1 MQGDETLFVR
11 PGVEQ
16 PEEIK
21 STGVRRRRRLGLS
34 EYVEGI
40 LRGDRIVL
48 ARAITLIESS
58 RGEDAELAQQIIDAC
73 LPRAGDSIR
82 VGITGVPGAGKSTFI
97 EALGNYLI
105 GKGNRVA
112 VLAVDPSSERSG
124 GSILGDKTR
133 MERLA
138 NSEMAFIRPSP
149 AGGSLGGVAR
159 RTRETMIL
167 CEAAGFRTVLIE
179 TVGVGQS
186 ETLVHGMVDFF
197 LLLMIAGA
205 GDELQGIKRGIVEMA
220 DLLAINKADGDN
232 VRAAERCQSANL
244 PKLCTC
250 FRRAK
255 TVGRPRPL
263 PARQRPATAS
273 PMSGMSC
280 CIIARRCRP
289 AAGSSRTAGSS
300 GKPGCAKRVRN
311 QLLEQFRHDE
321 HVKAASAGD
330 RTTRARRRA
339 LTSARRKRPDRKI
352 QRQIDALI
360 PRERHREEVRR
371 FCERRDDLCISPV
384 ISAQG
389 RNRQIHRPSR
399 ASSRTQLRVTAWSH
413 RSWNTPALHCGRQ
426 HAGITIVSGFWRPHD

>member
-1 MQGDETLFVR
+1 M
-11 PGVEQ
+11 
-16 PEEIK
+16 
-21 STGVRRRRRLGLS
+21 
-34 EYVEGI
+34 
-40 LRGDRIVL
+40 L

-73 LPRAGDSIR
+73 LPKSGDSIR

-97 EALGNYLI
+97 EALGNFLI
-105 GKGNRVA
+105 GKGDRVA

-232 VRAAERCQSANL
+232 VRAAERAKREFAQALHLFPSARKRVDAAGRYLLGRDGRGHLRCLGCGAAPSRANAGERLVRSEPPAAAANL
-244 PKLCTC
+244 AA
-250 FRRAK
+250 RSRAQSVAR
-255 TVGRPRPL
+255 TI
-263 PARQRPATAS
+263 PARRGRQ
-273 PMSGMSC
+273 
-280 CIIARRCRP
+280 
-289 AAGSSRTAGSS
+289 SR
-300 GKPGCAKRVRN
+300 
-311 QLLEQFRHDE
+311 
-321 HVKAASAGD
+321 SAGD
-330 RTTRARRRA
+330 RADACGKADFRRRA
-339 LTSARRKRPDRKI
+339 PPKRWSKNSE
-352 QRQIDALI
+352 A
-360 PRERHREEVRR
+360 
-371 FCERRDDLCISPV
+371 SKPV
-384 ISAQG
+384 CA
-389 RNRQIHRPSR
+389 
-399 ASSRTQLRVTAWSH
+399 
-413 RSWNTPALHCGRQ
+413 C
-426 HAGITIVSGFWRPHD
+426 

>member
-1 MQGDETLFVR
+1 
-11 PGVEQ
+11 
-16 PEEIK
+16 
-21 STGVRRRRRLGLS
+21 
-34 EYVEGI
+34 
-40 LRGDRIVL
+40 VL

-73 LPRAGDSIR
+73 LPRSGDSIR

-97 EALGNYLI
+97 EVLGNYLI

-167 CEAAGFRTVLIE
+167 CEAAGFHTVLIE

-197 LLLMIAGA
+197 LLLMISGA
-205 GDELQGIKRGIVEMA
+205 GDELQGIKRGIIEMA

-232 VRAAERCQSANL
+232 ARAAER
-244 PKLCTC
+244 
-250 FRRAK
+250 AK
-255 TVGRPRPL
+255 RQL
-263 PARQRPATAS
+263 EQALHLFPARETGWTPPAVTCSAVTGEGISDVWQVVLQHRAQMQAGGWFDQNRRQQRQTWLREA
-273 PMSGMSC
+273 
-280 CIIARRCRP
+280 
-289 AAGSSRTAGSS
+289 
-300 GKPGCAKRVRN
+300 VRN

-321 HVKAASAGD
+321 RVKAALPGIEQTVREGELSP
-330 RTTRARRRA
+330 TRAAKA
-339 LTSARRKRPDRKI
+339 LVEKFRGK
-352 QRQIDALI
+352 
-360 PRERHREEVRR
+360 
-371 FCERRDDLCISPV
+371 
-384 ISAQG
+384 
-389 RNRQIHRPSR
+389 
-399 ASSRTQLRVTAWSH
+399 
-413 RSWNTPALHCGRQ
+413 
-426 HAGITIVSGFWRPHD
+426 

>member
-1 MQGDETLFVR
+1 LPSGDETLFVR
-11 PGVEQ
+11 PGVEP
-16 PEEIK
+16 PEDIR
-21 STGVRRRRRLGLS
+21 STRVRRRRRLTLS
-34 EYVEGI
+34 ECVEGI
-40 LRGDRIVL
+40 VRGDRIVL

-73 LPRAGDSIR
+73 LPRSGDSIR

-97 EALGNYLI
+97 EVLGNYLI
-105 GKGNRVA
+105 GKGSRVA

-197 LLLMIAGA
+197 LLLMISGA
-205 GDELQGIKRGIVEMA
+205 GDELQGIKRGIIEMA

-232 VRAAERCQSANL
+232 LRAAD
-244 PKLCTC
+244 
-250 FRRAK
+250 RAK
-255 TVGRPRPL
+255 REL
-263 PARQRPATAS
+263 AQALHLFPARETGWTPQAVTCSAVTGEGISDVWDVVLHHRAQMQASGWFDQNRRQQRQTWLREA
-273 PMSGMSC
+273 
-280 CIIARRCRP
+280 
-289 AAGSSRTAGSS
+289 
-300 GKPGCAKRVRN
+300 VRN

-321 HVKAASAGD
+321 RVKAALPGIEQTVREGGLSP
-330 RTTRARRRA
+330 TRAA
-339 LTSARRKRPDRKI
+339 K
-352 QRQIDALI
+352 ALI
-360 PRERHREEVRR
+360 EKFR
-371 FCERRDDLCISPV
+371 
-384 ISAQG
+384 G
-389 RNRQIHRPSR
+389 K
-399 ASSRTQLRVTAWSH
+399 
-413 RSWNTPALHCGRQ
+413 
-426 HAGITIVSGFWRPHD
+426 